1 MYCIVLY
8 CITNSNNCSL
18 TYHQYAEETQ
28 TFWKF
33 NSYNPSSI
41 PTTLTDCIK
50 MSKVGSIKQTTI
62 KHFQDR
68 NHHIWY
74 ITTTLMFQTSKF
86 ASLPLISMK
95 RARYSQSAYKLTFNK
110 HMTSVI
116 CFANYHFYA
125 ISHNR
130 LFPTICMVS
139 TLACSPYTSRW
150 DYCNSNSQ
158 HNTKPTNTFATN
170 KEQNSFGWT
179 KH

>member
-1 MYCIVLY
+1 MQKKLKLFENSIL
-8 CITNSNNCSL
+8 ITLPVFQPHLL
-18 TYHQYAEETQ
+18 TA
-28 TFWKF
+28 
-33 NSYNPSSI
+33 
-41 PTTLTDCIK
+41 
-50 MSKVGSIKQTTI
+50 SKCQKLVSIKQTTKI
-62 KHFQDR
+62 HFQDR

-74 ITTTLMFQTSKF
+74 ITTTLIFQTSKF
-86 ASLPLISMK
+86 APLPLISMK

-110 HMTSVI
+110 HMTSVV

-139 TLACSPYTSRW
+139 TLACSPCTSML

-170 KEQNSFGWT
+170 KEQNSFVWT